1 MNDLQVS
8 AVVLSFNRREELAY
22 SLGRLQEVTGV
33 SLEII
38 VVDNGSKDGSAEM
51 VAAEFPR
58 VRLLALPENIGVAA
72 YNRGFFQAR
81 GQFILILDDD
91 SFPAPDALE
100 KMVEL
105 FNADPDIGLVA
116 FDVRS
121 FDHYDRKSE
130 QKEPLSLET
139 APPSYL
145 LGFNGAGAGVRKE
158 ILDQVGGYPEEFFL
172 YWNEQDLAM
181 RILAAGRRIAYSAAI
196 VAYHRYA
203 PKNRDSRRGPFFY
216 TRNLFW
222 IFWKHLPWPDLV
234 RRSLRLGLLCCYHS
248 LAQLTTVYLQALAAA
263 LFRAPDIFRRRRA
276 LKPELARRFRIPMG
290 LSFILFR

>member
-1 MNDLQVS
+1 MTTPLVS

-22 SLGRLQEVTGV
+22 SLSRLGEITGV

-38 VVDNGSKDGSAEM
+38 VVDNASRDGSAEM
-51 VAAEFPR
+51 VAADFPS

-72 YNRGFFQAR
+72 YNLGFARAR
-81 GQFILILDDD
+81 GQFVLILDDD

-105 FNADPDIGLVA
+105 FNTDPGIGLVA

-121 FDHYDRKSE
+121 FDHYDRESAREE
-130 QKEPLSLET
+130 QLSLET
-139 APPSYL
+139 APPAYL

-158 ILDQVGGYPEEFFL
+158 VLEQVGGYPEEFFL

-181 RILAAGRRIAYSAAI
+181 RILASGRRIAYSAAI
-196 VAYHRYA
+196 VAYHRHA

-222 IFWKHLPWPDLV
+222 IFWKHLPWPELI

-248 LAQLTTVYLQALAAA
+248 LAQLTTVYLQALVAA
-263 LFRAPDIFRRRRA
+263 LVRAPGVFRRRRP
-276 LKPELARRFRIPMG
+276 LKPELARRLRIPMG